1 MTKYGITDG
10 SKRCE
15 CHKCIKDNGLVSES
29 FDSTIDE
36 IFKNLPLSATK
47 MILCGYCGNKRCP
60 KASDHRLDCTKS
72 NLAGQ
77 DGSVYT

>member
-47 MILCGYCGNKRCP
+47 MILVAIAAINAVQKPATTDLTAR
-60 KASDHRLDCTKS
+60 KAI
-72 NLAGQ
+72 
-77 DGSVYT
+77 